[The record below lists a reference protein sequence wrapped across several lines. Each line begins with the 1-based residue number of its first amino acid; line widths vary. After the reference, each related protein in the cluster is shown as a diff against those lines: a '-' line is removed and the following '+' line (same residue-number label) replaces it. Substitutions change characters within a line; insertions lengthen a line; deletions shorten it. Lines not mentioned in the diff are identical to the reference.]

1 MHNKM
6 RKIIPFLIVTMFLIA
21 CNPKVYNTIDTSV
34 FGSMFNGMDGRYSTV
49 QLDSMIKADK
59 LPKID
64 RWYPS
69 SFRDFE
75 TNAIINIYTY
85 YTDNDSVS
93 TVYRVEEISSD
104 SVTIVKRVTVKEA
117 EE

>member
-1 MHNKM
+1 MK
-6 RKIIPFLIVTMFLIA
+6 KIIPFILVTIFFIA

-34 FGSMFNGMDGRYSTV
+34 FGSMFNGMDGRYSMA
-49 QLDSMIKADK
+49 QLDSMINADK
-59 LPKID
+59 LPKMD

-117 EE
+117 E